1 MNYTES
7 PVVFEVAGE
16 YALGLL
22 AEPEMSCDRGV
33 LIVVGGPQYRAGS
46 HRQFVL
52 LARRLAAQ
60 GYSVFRFDCR
70 GMGDSGGA
78 MRSFEAFSGDIGAAI
93 DVFFSRCPS
102 LRRCVLWGLCDAAS
116 AILMYQQ
123 SEEDPRVDGVVLL
136 NPWVRSE
143 TGLAQTQVKHYYGQR
158 LRQREFWMRLLTG
171 KMHVMGSLGG
181 FLRSLWT
188 ATRRPVAS
196 KPDGGTFRERMATGW
211 KKFRGDVLL
220 ILSGRDYTAK
230 EFLEYANT
238 NPAWSGLLADGKVS
252 RLDLIEADHTFST
265 AKWRVA
271 VEDETLRWLAGGSP
285 AGDEG

>member
-7 PVVFEVAGE
+7 PVVFEIAGE

-22 AEPEMSCDRGV
+22 AEPEISCDRGV

-158 LRQREFWMRLLTG
+158 LRQREFWLRLLTG
-171 KMHVMGSLGG
+171 KMHVMDSLGG

-188 ATRRPVAS
+188 ASRRPVAS
-196 KPDGGTFRERMATGW
+196 KPDGGTFREHMATGW
-211 KKFRGDVLL
+211 KKFRGNVLL

-238 NPAWSGLLADGKVS
+238 NPAWSGLLADRKVS

>member
-7 PVVFEVAGE
+7 PVVFEIAGE

-22 AEPEMSCDRGV
+22 AEPEISCDRGV

-78 MRSFEAFSGDIGAAI
+78 MRSFEAFSEDIGAAI
-93 DVFFSRCPS
+93 NVFFSRCPS

-123 SEEDPRVDGVVLL
+123 SEEDARVDGVVLL

-158 LRQREFWMRLLTG
+158 LRQREFWLRLLTG
-171 KMHVMGSLGG
+171 KMHVMDSLGG

-188 ATRRPVAS
+188 ASRRPVAS
-196 KPDGGTFRERMATGW
+196 KPDGGTFRQRMATGW

>member
-78 MRSFEAFSGDIGAAI
+78 MRSFEAFSEDIGAAI
-93 DVFFSRCPS
+93 NVFFSRCPS

-158 LRQREFWMRLLTG
+158 LRQREFWLRLLTG
-171 KMHVMGSLGG
+171 KMHVMDSLGG

-188 ATRRPVAS
+188 ASRRPVAS
-196 KPDGGTFRERMATGW
+196 KPDGGTFRQRMATGW

-271 VEDETLRWLAGGSP
+271 VEDGTLRWLADGWA
-285 AGDEG
+285 AGDKG